1 MARYH
6 DRDSEAS
13 RRYHDRVAGKY
24 DAIYDDPFWAF
35 HDEITWRL
43 IKPHL
48 PRDLSAQCADLGC
61 GTGKWGLRLLKSGFA
76 TTFLDNSPGMI
87 EQVRAKLEEM
97 GAKGKKGTTV
107 VADIVDMHE
116 LASDTFALML
126 AMGDPLS
133 ICSDATRAAREFARI
148 LKPGGAI
155 VATADNRLGSIDHYI
170 ERGNLDALE
179 QFVRAGKTR
188 WLTDEAEERFE
199 LTTFTPLQLRKLFE
213 SAGLEVLSVTGKTIL
228 PIRSNRKLLEHPD
241 AIERL
246 IRIEQELQKD
256 PASAGRCGHI
266 QIAARKA
273 NQKGPATHL
282 DGRLA

>member
-1 MARYH
+1 MARHH

-24 DAIYDDPFWAF
+24 DSIYDDPFWEF

-61 GTGKWGLRLLKSGFA
+61 GTGKWGLKLLKSGFA
-76 TTFLDNSPGMI
+76 TTLLDNSPGMI
-87 EQVRAKLEEM
+87 EQVRAKLDEM
-97 GAKGKKGTTV
+97 GAKGRKGTAF
-107 VADIVDMHE
+107 VADIVDMHG
-116 LASDTFALML
+116 LATDTFMLML

-133 ICSDATRAAREFARI
+133 ICSDAARAAREFARI
-148 LKPGGAI
+148 LKPGGI
-155 VATADNRLGSIDHYI
+155 IIATADNRLGSIDHYI

-179 QFVRAGKTR
+179 EFARTGRTR

-199 LTTFTPLQLRKLFE
+199 LTTFTPQQLRKLFE

-228 PIRSNRKLLEHPD
+228 PIRANRRLLEHPN

-246 IRIEQELQKD
+246 IRIEQDLQKD
-256 PASAGRCGHI
+256 PASAGRCGHL
-266 QIAARKA
+266 QIAARK
-273 NQKGPATHL
+273 P
-282 DGRLA
+282 